1 GGRGR
6 GGDRIS
12 RRRQALRPRHRP
24 QDRAGP
30 GETRP
35 AGGGGRGGGR
45 RRTAGRRPPGGRRR
59 RPAGL
64 GHGGGGP
71 GAHRRLRARRRL
83 RPLRHARHR
92 RDPGRG
98 RRRRRLPAGAAR
110 RRRRRGPHRRPRPRG
125 AARAGAGRTA
135 RRPGGAGRDPA
146 RPLGPRRRRRAHP
159 VDRPQ
164 PADRLGRRA
173 GGRRRPRRARRM
185 TLRSLFEPN
194 GVIVVGASS
203 HPAKFG
209 FVALHNVLAQGF
221 PGRVFAVNRDGGEI
235 LGLPTATDIGDLPS
249 GEADLAVVCTP
260 ATANPGVL
268 QACAAKGV
276 KAAYVVSG
284 GYRETGAEGRRA
296 EEELVA
302 LADKL
307 GMVLAGPNGQGLI
320 STPARLCAQIV
331 GPYPV
336 AGTISVASQSGNAT
350 SSFMNYANHSG
361 VGIARAVSAG
371 NAAAVTV
378 ADYLEWFGADAA
390 TGVAF
395 AYLEHSADGRA
406 TFEKIRSVTSVK
418 PVVMVK
424 GGVSR
429 AGQQAAAS
437 HTGAL
442 AGEQRIFTG
451 AMRQAGVCLVP
462 TVEEAFDAAATFA
475 TQPRPKGPNTV
486 VVTTAGGWGVMTAD
500 ALASSSLRLMPL
512 PDDLRAAI

>member
-1 GGRGR
+1 M
-6 GGDRIS
+6 
-12 RRRQALRPRHRP
+12 
-24 QDRAGP
+24 
-30 GETRP
+30 T
-35 AGGGGRGGGR
+35 
-45 RRTAGRRPPGGRRR
+45 
-59 RPAGL
+59 
-64 GHGGGGP
+64 
-71 GAHRRLRARRRL
+71 L
-83 RPLRHARHR
+83 RPL
-92 RDPGRG
+92 
-98 RRRRRLPAGAAR
+98 
-110 RRRRRGPHRRPRPRG
+110 
-125 AARAGAGRTA
+125 
-135 RRPGGAGRDPA
+135 
-146 RPLGPRRRRRAHP
+146 
-159 VDRPQ
+159 
-164 PADRLGRRA
+164 
-173 GGRRRPRRARRM
+173 
-185 TLRSLFEPN
+185 FEPK

-221 PGRVFAVNRDGGEI
+221 PGRVFALNRDGGEI

-512 PDDLRAAI
+512 PDDLRAAIDTRLPPRWSRGNPIDMAGGEGRDTVPEVLDLVAAHPAVDAVLFLGLGIQSNSARLLRDGRFHPDHGLERVVAFHERQDRRFAEAAAAASDASGKPVLTATELAVTDPANPGPAAVRGTGRYCCPSANRAVTALDHLWRYARFRERRGG

>member
-1 GGRGR
+1 
-6 GGDRIS
+6 
-12 RRRQALRPRHRP
+12 
-24 QDRAGP
+24 
-30 GETRP
+30 
-35 AGGGGRGGGR
+35 
-45 RRTAGRRPPGGRRR
+45 
-59 RPAGL
+59 
-64 GHGGGGP
+64 
-71 GAHRRLRARRRL
+71 
-83 RPLRHARHR
+83 
-92 RDPGRG
+92 
-98 RRRRRLPAGAAR
+98 
-110 RRRRRGPHRRPRPRG
+110 
-125 AARAGAGRTA
+125 
-135 RRPGGAGRDPA
+135 
-146 RPLGPRRRRRAHP
+146 
-159 VDRPQ
+159 
-164 PADRLGRRA
+164 
-173 GGRRRPRRARRM
+173 M
-185 TLRSLFEPN
+185 TLRHLFEPR

-221 PGRVFAVNRDGGEI
+221 LGPVFAVNRDGGEI
-235 LGLPTATDIGDLPS
+235 LGLSTATDVGQLPA
-249 GEADLAVVCTP
+249 GEADLAVICTP
-260 ATANPGVL
+260 AAANPDVL
-268 QACAAKGV
+268 RACAAKGV

-284 GYRETGAEGRRA
+284 GYRETGADGRRA

-302 LADKL
+302 LADKFDV
-307 GMVLAGPNGQGLI
+307 VLAGPNGQGLI

-336 AGTISVASQSGNAT
+336 AGSISVASQSGNTT

-378 ADYLEWFGADAA
+378 ADYLQWFRDDPA
-390 TGVAF
+390 TRVAF
-395 AYLEHSADGRA
+395 AYLEHSASGRA
-406 TFEKIRSVTSVK
+406 TFERIRAVTGDL

-475 TQPRPKGPNTV
+475 TQPLPKGPNTA
-486 VVTTAGGWGVMTAD
+486 VVTTAGGWGVMAAD
-500 ALASSSLRLMPL
+500 ALASSSLHLMPL
-512 PDDLRAAI
+512 PGDLRAAIDTKLPPRWSRANPIDMAGGEGRDTVPEVLELVAAHPSVDAVIFLGLGIQSNSAKLLREGRLSPGQGLERIVAFHERQDRRFAEAAAAASDASGKPVLVATELGVTDPANPGPAAVRDSGRYCYPSANRAVAALDHAWAYARFRRRRGG

>member
-1 GGRGR
+1 
-6 GGDRIS
+6 
-12 RRRQALRPRHRP
+12 
-24 QDRAGP
+24 
-30 GETRP
+30 
-35 AGGGGRGGGR
+35 
-45 RRTAGRRPPGGRRR
+45 
-59 RPAGL
+59 
-64 GHGGGGP
+64 
-71 GAHRRLRARRRL
+71 
-83 RPLRHARHR
+83 
-92 RDPGRG
+92 
-98 RRRRRLPAGAAR
+98 
-110 RRRRRGPHRRPRPRG
+110 
-125 AARAGAGRTA
+125 
-135 RRPGGAGRDPA
+135 
-146 RPLGPRRRRRAHP
+146 
-159 VDRPQ
+159 
-164 PADRLGRRA
+164 
-173 GGRRRPRRARRM
+173 M
-185 TLRSLFEPN
+185 TLRHLFEPK

-221 PGRVFAVNRDGGEI
+221 PGRVFAVHRDGGEI
-235 LGLPTATDIGDLPS
+235 LGLPTASDIGELPS

-260 ATANPGVL
+260 AAANPGVL
-268 QACAAKGV
+268 RACAARGV

-307 GMVLAGPNGQGLI
+307 DVVLAGPNGQGLV

-336 AGTISVASQSGNAT
+336 AGAISVASQSGNAT

-378 ADYLEWFGADAA
+378 ADYLRWFGADPA

-429 AGQQAAAS
+429 AGQRAAAS

-442 AGEQRIFTG
+442 AGEQRVFTG
-451 AMRQAGVCLVP
+451 AMRQAGVCLVA
-462 TVEEAFDAAATFA
+462 TMEEAFDAAATFA
-475 TQPRPKGPNTV
+475 TQPLPKGPNTV

-512 PDDLRAAI
+512 PDDLRAAIDTRLPPRWSRANPIDMAGGESRDTVPEVLDLVAAHPAVDAVLFLGLGIQSNSARLLRDGRFHPDHGLERVVAFHERQDRRFAEAAAAASDASGKPVLTATELAVTDPANPGPAAVRATGRYCCPSANRAVTALDHLWRYARFRERRGG